1 MPEAAFGRANCWLTC
16 ITIDPEST
24 GVTNETV
31 RLYLEKQNIQSRQ
44 IWKPMHLQPIYK
56 EFRVFGGAVS
66 EDLFNRGLCLPSG
79 SGLRK
84 DDLDRVVSGIRAA
97 LESRGN

>member
-1 MPEAAFGRANCWLTC
+1 
-16 ITIDPEST
+16 
-24 GVTNETV
+24 
-31 RLYLEKQNIQSRQ
+31 
-44 IWKPMHLQPIYK
+44 MHLQPIYK